1 MTGFLKFPNLS
12 FTDNISP
19 GLKFEVRYVLS
30 LLIYLECSQVS
41 YLSLQETSLDPSP
54 KYRNA

>member
-30 LLIYLECSQVS
+30 LLIYSQVS